1 MSDIK
6 EQVFSPQDVSVIA
19 YNAIEARHKNKDGEI
34 KSGIARLDKDLLPMR
49 PGELIVVC
57 GYTSNYKT
65 GLMNYVARHN
75 AQILAELSSEDWKEE
90 YKQAVITF
98 TWEQSVEEQGIVDI
112 AQLTGINAAKMMRG
126 ELPDTDWIALQKGS
140 VDRGA
145 LPWWVVGHSSEGGKR
160 RPRLSM
166 SDAGAALA
174 HIADV
179 QHLSP
184 ALVVLDYAQRI
195 KQEKSNNRREGLMD
209 IVDQAKDMALAF
221 RCPVMLGC
229 QAGRGVKERA
239 WRLPQLDDGQETSN
253 LEQSADKFISV
264 WMPKNDFPGQ
274 TIPGPDGKEIQV
286 TDNLL
291 VIGIMKQK
299 FGPAPQVN
307 LYHVMPE
314 INEIYPMETR
324 SL

>member
-6 EQVFSPQDVSVIA
+6 EQVFAPQDVSVIA
-19 YNAIEARHKNKDGEI
+19 FKAVEARHQNKDGEI
-34 KSGIARLDKDLLPMR
+34 KTGIARLDRDLLPMR
-49 PGELIVVC
+49 PGELIIVC

-65 GLMNYVARHN
+65 GLMNYIARHN
-75 AQILAELSSEDWKEE
+75 AQTLVDTSDGDFMVDYTK
-90 YKQAVITF
+90 AVISF

-112 AQLTGINAAKMMRG
+112 AQLSGVNAAKMMRG
-126 ELPDTDWIALQKGS
+126 ELADTEWVALTKGS
-140 VDRGA
+140 IERGT

-166 SDAGAALA
+166 TDAGAALA

-179 QHLSP
+179 QHLAP

-195 KQEKSNNRREGLMD
+195 KQENANSRREGLMD
-209 IVDQAKDMALAF
+209 IVDRAKDMALAF
-221 RCPVMLGC
+221 RCPVILGC
-229 QAGRGVKERA
+229 QAGRGVKERT

-274 TIPGPDGKEIQV
+274 TIQGPGGKEITV

-291 VIGIMKQK
+291 IIGIMKQK
-299 FGPAPQVN
+299 FGPAPLVN
-307 LYHVMPE
+307 LYHVKPE
-314 INEIYPMETR
+314 INEIYPTETR
-324 SL
+324 VL

>member
-1 MSDIK
+1 MSNAE
-6 EQVFSPQDVSVIA
+6 EQTFSPQQVSTIA
-19 YNAIEARHKNKDGEI
+19 YNAIEARHKNKDGEV
-34 KSGIARLDKDLLPMR
+34 KTGIDYLDKTLLPMR

-65 GLMNYVARHN
+65 GLMNYIARHN
-75 AQILAELSSEDWKEE
+75 AQVLAAISGDDFKQE

-126 ELPDTDWIALQKGS
+126 ELQDSEWVALQQGS
-140 VDRGA
+140 VTRGT
-145 LPWWVVGHSSEGGKR
+145 LPWWLVGHSSEGGKR

-166 SDAGAALA
+166 TDAASALA
-174 HIADV
+174 YIADV

-184 ALVVLDYAQRI
+184 ALIVLDYAQRI
-195 KQEKSNNRREGLMD
+195 KQENANSRREGLMD
-209 IVDQAKDMALAF
+209 IVDRAKDMALAF
-221 RCPVMLGC
+221 RCPVLLGC

-264 WMPKNDFPGQ
+264 WMPKNDFPNQ
-274 TIPGPDGKEIQV
+274 TITGPGNSAITV

-291 VIGIMKQK
+291 ILGVMKQK
-299 FGPAPQVN
+299 FGPAPLVMMF
-307 LYHVMPE
+307 HVKPE
-314 INEIYPMETR
+314 VNEIYPIETR
-324 SL
+324 KS